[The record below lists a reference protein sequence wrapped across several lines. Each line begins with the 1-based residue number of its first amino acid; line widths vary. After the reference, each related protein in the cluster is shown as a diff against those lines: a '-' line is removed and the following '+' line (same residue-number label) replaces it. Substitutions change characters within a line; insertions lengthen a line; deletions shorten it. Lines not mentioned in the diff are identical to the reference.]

1 MITGIP
7 EASFAQAT
15 QKKDKKKEQA
25 KHETE
30 SNASLLIDA
39 KKLEITGNQKEAEDL
54 YRKYIERYPEDP
66 NGYFQLAT
74 VLANSKE
81 IQGAIGYAEKAL
93 ELDPENSWYALFTA
107 ELYHVTGNYDKSIRI
122 YEKLIGEDPEN
133 LDYYYQL
140 ASLYLAENQLND
152 AIKTYDRIEEKIG
165 ISEEISLQKQKIHLA
180 QKNIGGAEEEIK
192 KLIDAFPSESKYYAI
207 LAEFYMSQKKTDK
220 ALEMYEKI
228 LLIEPENPYI
238 HMTLAD
244 FYRKQGDKER
254 SFQELKLGFAN
265 PNLDVD
271 TKVNILL
278 SFYTVNEFYDE
289 LKDEARELSDIL
301 VRTHPGDPKTY
312 SILGDLLAQEKNYP
326 EARTAFLQ
334 AITIDSSRY
343 VIWEQVLRLD
353 VMLADW
359 PHLLE
364 FGKRALELYPE
375 QALVYLMTG
384 LAEFQLKNYERAL
397 PLFQTGVKL
406 VAADNELTGQFHMYI
421 GDVYH
426 ALENDEES
434 FRSYE
439 KSLQY
444 QPDNAF
450 VLNNYAYYLS
460 LQNRDLAKAEQM
472 AKKAVTMEPENSS
485 FQDTYGW
492 VLFRLGRYAEAV
504 EWIGKALL
512 DTENITGEV
521 LEHYGDALYK
531 SGDPE
536 RALDYWKQA
545 LDKGDGSPLLPK
557 KISEKKWI
565 EN

>member
-1 MITGIP
+1 
-7 EASFAQAT
+7 
-15 QKKDKKKEQA
+15 
-25 KHETE
+25 
-30 SNASLLIDA
+30 
-39 KKLEITGNQKEAEDL
+39 
-54 YRKYIERYPEDP
+54 
-66 NGYFQLAT
+66 
-74 VLANSKE
+74 
-81 IQGAIGYAEKAL
+81 
-93 ELDPENSWYALFTA
+93 
-107 ELYHVTGNYDKSIRI
+107 
-122 YEKLIGEDPEN
+122 
-133 LDYYYQL
+133 
-140 ASLYLAENQLND
+140 
-152 AIKTYDRIEEKIG
+152 
-165 ISEEISLQKQKIHLA
+165 
-180 QKNIGGAEEEIK
+180 
-192 KLIDAFPSESKYYAI
+192 
-207 LAEFYMSQKKTDK
+207 
-220 ALEMYEKI
+220 
-228 LLIEPENPYI
+228 
-238 HMTLAD
+238 
-244 FYRKQGDKER
+244 
-254 SFQELKLGFAN
+254 
-265 PNLDVD
+265 
-271 TKVNILL
+271 
-278 SFYTVNEFYDE
+278 
-289 LKDEARELSDIL
+289 
-301 VRTHPGDPKTY
+301 
-312 SILGDLLAQEKNYP
+312 
-326 EARTAFLQ
+326 
-334 AITIDSSRY
+334 
-343 VIWEQVLRLD
+343 
-353 VMLADW
+353 
-359 PHLLE
+359 
-364 FGKRALELYPE
+364 
-375 QALVYLMTG
+375 MTG
-384 LAEFQLKNYERAL
+384 LAEFQLKNYEWAL